1 MIRFAVVG
9 HQARTTGDFSLND
22 LPGSAGRMDILCRC
36 IKASLFLSHDLRRDV
51 ECYLVLL
58 GDPEPPKT
66 VLFSGEGV
74 RYLSP
79 DERSAGSLLKKA
91 LGVTCSR
98 TFRESTP
105 GVFVRKGGLDV
116 LLAEHEFAVLHEE
129 GGDIRE
135 QGVLPEAFILSDNR
149 DFTADEEALAAGRP
163 RFSVSPRTLHAEDC
177 ITVVLN
183 ELDRRTAGWS

>member
-22 LPGSAGRMDILCRC
+22 LPGSAGRMDIICRC
-36 IKASLFLSHDLRRDV
+36 IRASLFLSHDLRRDV

-58 GDPEPPKT
+58 GEPEPPKT
-66 VLFSGEGV
+66 VLFSGEAV

-91 LGVTCSR
+91 LATTCGR

-116 LLAEHEFAVLHEE
+116 LLTGHEFAVLHEE
-129 GGDIRE
+129 GKDIRKE
-135 QGVLPEAFILSDNR
+135 EAMPGGFILSDNR
-149 DFTADEEALAAGRP
+149 DFTGDEEVLFAGMP
-163 RFSVSPRTLHAEDC
+163 RYSLGPRTLHAEDC

-183 ELDRRTAGWS
+183 ELDRRAPGWS

>member
-9 HQARTTGDFSLND
+9 HQARTVGDFSLND
-22 LPGSAGRMDILCRC
+22 LPGSAGRMDLLCRC
-36 IKASLFLSHDLRRDV
+36 IRASLFLSHDLRRDD

-58 GDPEPPKT
+58 GEPEPPKT
-66 VLFSGEGV
+66 VLFSGETV

-91 LGVTCSR
+91 LAVTCGR

-105 GVFVRKGGLDV
+105 GVFVRKGGLDM
-116 LLAEHEFAVLHEE
+116 LLSEHEFSVLHEE
-129 GGDIRE
+129 GEDLRNGRPG
-135 QGVLPEAFILSDNR
+135 QEAFLLSDNR
-149 DFTADEEALAAGRP
+149 DFSGDEEALVAGKP
-163 RFSVSPRTLHAEDC
+163 RYSLGPRTLHAEDC

-183 ELDRRTAGWS
+183 ELDRRAAGW

>member
-1 MIRFAVVG
+1 MIRFAAVG
-9 HQARTTGDFSLND
+9 HQARTAGDFSLND

-36 IKASLFLSHDLRRDV
+36 VRSSLFLSHDLRRDV

-58 GDPEPPKT
+58 GEPEPPKT
-66 VLFSGEGV
+66 VLFSGEAV

-91 LGVTCSR
+91 LAVTCGR

-105 GVFVRKGGLDV
+105 GVFVRKAGLDA
-116 LLAEHEFAVLHEE
+116 LLGEHDFAVLHEE
-129 GGDIRE
+129 GRDLRKVE
-135 QGVLPEAFILSDNR
+135 AVPESFLLSDNR
-149 DFTADEEALAAGRP
+149 DFTGDEEALVAGKP
-163 RFSVSPRTLHAEDC
+163 RFSLGPRTLHAEDC

-183 ELDRRTAGWS
+183 ELDRRAAGW